1 MTISKD
7 PSAPLFAVVGSTG
20 MQGGSVIKALAQSPT
35 VYRVRAI
42 TRDPSKE
49 SAKALAAKGCEIIAS
64 DIGTLEG
71 ARKAFVGANFV
82 FAVAPLASYDVE
94 NFREKHFAEGKA
106 QVDGAKAEGVKTF
119 VWSGLT
125 NLGELTKG
133 TVKVDHFDAK
143 AEVTDYARSIPG
155 MTVLDVQPGSYASNH
170 FSWFVPRKQ
179 DDGSYLLSFTL
190 DPDTPFP
197 VIDAPEDYGKY
208 VVAAVENG
216 VTQVFAAPGYTTP
229 AQVAEAFAKASG
241 KKVVYQRMPD
251 EELFGIVNSHQNVA
265 LATNLV
271 ATFRAIRE
279 VGYYGGTD
287 LAESNKILT
296 TPTRSFAQTLAANKE
311 VVDKIFE

>member
-1 MTISKD
+1 MTISND

-35 VYRVRAI
+35 AYRVRAI

-49 SAKALAAKGCEIIAS
+49 SAKALAAKGCEIVAA

-71 ARKAFVGANFV
+71 ARDAFAGANFV
-82 FAVAPLASYDVE
+82 FAVALSGYDVE

-143 AEVTDYARSIPG
+143 AEVTDYARSIPE

-170 FSWFVPRKQ
+170 FSGLIPRKQ

-190 DPDTPFP
+190 DPDTPLP
-197 VIDAPEDYGKY
+197 IIDIPEDYGKY

-216 VTQVFAAPGYTTP
+216 VKQVFAAPGYITP

-241 KKVVYQRMPD
+241 KKVVYQKMPD
-251 EELFGIVNSHQNVA
+251 EVLFGIVKSHQNVA

-271 ATFRAIRE
+271 AMFRAVRE

-287 LAESNKILT
+287 LAESNKILA
-296 TPTRSFAQTLAANKE
+296 TPARSFAQTLAANKE